1 MDINKDLC
9 IEIAG
14 HINKP
19 NSKLMPKN
27 SWEYGLSVS
36 RAITIYDSLRNNNV
50 KASRMVAKG
59 YANWKMLYPKAKL
72 GFRMAKNRRVEI
84 IVKDCKSIENIKND
98 SITNVALSKTTN
110 LGISQFN
117 PTDLK
122 FKIET
127 FNQYIVLF
135 SKVDQKKIIESLKYL
150 KGKNIEAS
158 KFTYRQLLTK
168 DILKLKRE

>member
-98 SITNVALSKTTN
+98 SITNVALS
-110 LGISQFN
+110 
-117 PTDLK
+117 
-122 FKIET
+122 ET